1 MHSPGDIEFSI
12 AVIII
17 NSWFV
22 ASCSKRKLQLL
33 QRVADQ
39 CWIKASVR
47 GLVIMEQ
54 NVLQR
59 LLTQHKCTLHLAD
72 GLLKSPFISFVSS
85 LELFHFRNEDF
96 ISLLLDELVFLYFI

>member
-1 MHSPGDIEFSI
+1 MHSPGDIELSI
-12 AVIII
+12 TVIII

-33 QRVADQ
+33 QCVAYKG
-39 CWIKASVR
+39 WIETSVR

-59 LLTQHKCTLHLAD
+59 LLAQHKCALHFAD
-72 GLLKSPFISFVSS
+72 GLL
-85 LELFHFRNEDF
+85 
-96 ISLLLDELVFLYFI
+96 